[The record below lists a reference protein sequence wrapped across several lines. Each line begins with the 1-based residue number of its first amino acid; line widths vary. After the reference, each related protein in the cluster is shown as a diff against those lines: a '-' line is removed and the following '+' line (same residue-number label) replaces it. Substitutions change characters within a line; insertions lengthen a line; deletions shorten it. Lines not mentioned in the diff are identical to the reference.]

1 MIPKG
6 EMNMSGVSSEIDKI
20 ISLLEKFSREPTAKV
35 FDDANYEL
43 VKVQVQ
49 SHELSAYLK
58 EAMAALTW
66 CKLEIRKLAY
76 QKIGVD
82 H

>member
-1 MIPKG
+1 MD
-6 EMNMSGVSSEIDKI
+6 GVFSEIDKI
-20 ISLLEKFSREPTAKV
+20 ISSLEKFSKEPTAKV

-49 SHELSAYLK
+49 SHELQAYLK
-58 EAMAALTW
+58 EALDSLVWA
-66 CKLEIRKLAY
+66 KLEIRKLSY

-82 H
+82 S